1 MTIGVL
7 SSGKISIPLIQALMQ
22 HRLLAWVAV
31 TDEKNESVEELIAY
45 LKNLR
50 VPFFLMKKAEF
61 AALLLEKM
69 AQTNVFSLFVLGFP
83 WKLPTEILES
93 PMLGCW
99 NFHFGALPEYR
110 GNAPIFWQMKQLEKF
125 SVLTVHK
132 MTKGFDEGAI
142 AYTEKTPI
150 LVHDTFGTVEK
161 KLSFLA
167 VNAMSVL
174 VNHLLNDTL
183 ALTEQNHSL
192 AKVYKKPVA
201 IDVCINWQMQTA
213 QEIRALV
220 NATNPWNKGAYTRF
234 QQQYLRLLEVSILEN
249 KKKIQAKAG
258 SIIKADNEGLWV
270 MCKDNLILKV
280 DILCSDDGYFTGTQ
294 FVKFGITKGAVFE

>member
-31 TDEKNESVEELIAY
+31 TDEKNEGVEELIAY
-45 LKNLR
+45 LQNLR
-50 VPFFLMKKAEF
+50 VPFFLMKKEEF
-61 AALLLEKM
+61 ATLLLEKM

-83 WKLPTEILES
+83 WKLPVEILDF
-93 PMLGCW
+93 PTLGCW

-110 GNAPIFWQMKQLEKF
+110 GNAPVFWQMKQLEKF

-132 MTKGFDEGAI
+132 MAKGFDEGAV
-142 AYTEKTPI
+142 AHVEKTPI

-174 VNHLLNDTL
+174 VEKLFNDTL
-183 ALTEQNHSL
+183 SLTEQNHSL

-220 NATNPWNKGAYTRF
+220 TATNPWNKGAYTRF
-234 QQQYLRLLEVSILEN
+234 QQQYVRLLEVNILEN

-258 SIIKADNEGLWV
+258 TIIKADNEGLWV

-280 DILCSDDGYFTGTQ
+280 DILYSDDGYFTGTQ